1 MREGRVWRSLKWNSP
16 NDSDS
21 LEHVQTKFYSYQKT
35 RVVSKIVL
43 NRGSSAYVCL
53 ICSAKCHHFITS
65 GIFLV
70 NDMQTSP
77 PPPSKRAV
85 LIFWY
90 KLLRIFWNKFKT
102 KKKYSDFFFSFDQF
116 CSQFWS
122 IRNQYSG
129 FWVLSQLTKSRL
141 PPSRSVLIPLSWQM
155 RNVLKRMKK

>member
-1 MREGRVWRSLKWNSP
+1 MIQIVWNMCKQSFIPIRKQGSSLKL
-16 NDSDS
+16 S
-21 LEHVQTKFYSYQKT
+21 LIG
-35 RVVSKIVL
+35 R
-43 NRGSSAYVCL
+43 SSAYVCL

-102 KKKYSDFFFSFDQF
+102 KKKYSDFFFSYDQF

-129 FWVLSQLTKSRL
+129 FWVLSQLTKSRPPPL
-141 PPSRSVLIPLSWQM
+141 PFSFDPTFMTDAQCAETNEKIILRFLQY
-155 RNVLKRMKK
+155 